1 MSYEDNTLQ
10 LLDILGTSSNNLS
23 FSSFNKILIFSTGS
37 IIVYYNLKNDTK
49 TFIQYHQDEICLIK
63 FIDESQHYMISI
75 DKNSSPLLCLWDIPS
90 FNCLFAIN
98 IKTRNYFNVDSIY
111 LEQIKKD
118 NFLILI
124 TSIDCNLIYQLTIQ
138 NEICSIDFINHISN
152 IQNEIFGFKTF
163 YNSNDIVIMLKDTI
177 QFYNINQLD
186 KQITLKYNINFPFTL
201 IKNSIRVSTIV
212 NIISFISDKGNCIL
226 YDQNGNSKPSIIPFD
241 NDYFTSCE
249 FSGDSLCCGS
259 NNGRI
264 YCYNIYEYKMKYYI
278 DNNTFIE
285 NKEKFLLNK
294 KDKSNLN
301 NKNFLL
307 SHSIEQIFI
316 DENFDTILIKSSDN
330 SILLSPITSLIK
342 DTRGQYNFISVGNQI
357 SLFTFSNYDNIINI
371 ELKPKDEN
379 GYENIFYTCSNDQ
392 TIMKYSIDYNNSKLT
407 NEYFDIEKI
416 NQKLI
421 KYQINNNNQN
431 NKIFISTIKF
441 HPLYKYKLFA
451 GDNKGSLYLFDTN
464 DNIFQY
470 KKYIVGTFQIV
481 KLSFN
486 NYGSLI
492 CIGFDTGMNIICD
505 LNNECEYMIRLSEHF
520 LTPNEIEERKLNNQI
535 MSFNYFFQNINNDI
549 NDDIILYNKT
559 NNEIE
564 VSKLYFENNNIL
576 NKEIVSSLKIQNNI
590 IDIDVHIS
598 ENYTI
603 SLIETKQIIINQI
616 NNGEVTAIIDLNNQI
631 EKVYNIS
638 LDNCGLYFGLI
649 CDIKG
654 IKSYKSNLIIFEIG
668 TGNVQTYINNCFSMS
683 KCKFDYGGKY
693 LVIGGIK
700 GDFSV
705 WKLNKEMS
713 SAINNVNIEMK
724 KNKNFWE
731 QYEIKYNNENDI
743 ENLNSD
749 NNNFVRENFDNLN
762 LNNEKF
768 IDKEIQND
776 NFNLNKSL
784 ELEDEIREINNNQ
797 NNNFVNE
804 RFDLDNNNRNVEN
817 VFENNLQ
824 NSYQKFLED
833 KKFKNSDPN
842 FQNNFATRIQNNN
855 NNNINNDNNINYNNI
870 NNENN
875 YNNNNNNIKNNINNR
890 FENEKLSSEKN
901 LMDLLKEKP
910 KNKNIFQSKSYY
922 NNNEEQNSNFPK
934 LKNQNKNFSYSQRNN
949 LDPNLNPY
957 FPNKKIK
964 NQINKNNPP
973 KLDYINFSNNKN
985 TLNQNYT
992 NSLREQNEIRI
1003 KNIANAI
1010 NEMLSSENKKED
1022 ESIDELNEENNYN
1035 NIIKSHN
1042 PNNENINNS
1051 NLKGY
1056 FGINNSTEFYINNKE
1071 GGISYKENKNKYPEP
1086 DDIDDNLIPEKKID
1100 YNIKYNNINDKSL
1113 SNISEKENSN
1123 FDINISEKNQSSSA
1137 NDIDYLDQN
1146 IRDFEM
1152 RNNNF
1157 K

>member
-1 MSYEDNTLQ
+1 MSYEDNSLQ

-37 IIVYYNLKNDTK
+37 YIVYYNLKTDTK

-75 DKNSSPLLCLWDIPS
+75 DKNSSPFLCLWDIPS
-90 FNCLFAIN
+90 FNCLFSIN
-98 IKTRNYFNVDSIY
+98 IKTRSFFNVDCVY

-124 TSIDCNLIYQLTIQ
+124 TSVDCNLLYQLTIQ
-138 NEICSIDFINHISN
+138 NEICSIDFINHLSN
-152 IQNEIFGFKTF
+152 IQNEIYGFKTF

-177 QFYNINQLD
+177 QFYNISQFD
-186 KQITLKYNINFPFTL
+186 KQINLKYNINFPFTL

-249 FSGDSLCCGS
+249 FSGDSLCCGT

-278 DNNTFIE
+278 DNNTLIE
-285 NKEKFLLNK
+285 NKEKFLLNI
-294 KDKSNLN
+294 KDRTNFN
-301 NKNFLL
+301 NKNFVL

-342 DTRGQYNFISVGNQI
+342 DTRGQYNFVSVGNQI
-357 SLFTFSNYDNIINI
+357 SLYTFSNFENIINI
-371 ELKPKDEN
+371 ELKPKDDN
-379 GYENIFYTCSNDQ
+379 GYENVFYTCSNDQ
-392 TIMKYSIDYNNSKLT
+392 TIMKYTIDYNNSKLT

-451 GDNKGSLYLFDTN
+451 GDNKGALYLFDTN

-486 NYGSLI
+486 NSGSFI
-492 CIGFDTGMNIICD
+492 CIGFETGMNIICD
-505 LNNECEYMIRLSEHF
+505 LNKECEYMIRLSEHF

-559 NNEIE
+559 QNEIE
-564 VSKLYFENNNIL
+564 VSKLYLENNIL
-576 NKEIVSSLKIQNNI
+576 NKEIVSTLKIQNNI
-590 IDIDVHIS
+590 LDIDVHIS

-603 SLIETKQIIINQI
+603 SLTDIKQIIINQI
-616 NNGEVTAIIDLNNQI
+616 NNGEVTAIIDLNNQL
-631 EKVYNIS
+631 EKVYNIT
-638 LDNCGLYFGLI
+638 LDNCGLYIALI

-668 TGNVQTYINNCFSMS
+668 TGNVQTFINNAFSMS

-705 WKLNKEMS
+705 WKLNKEMN

-731 QYEIKYNNENDI
+731 QYEIKYNNENDL
-743 ENLNSD
+743 ENFNND
-749 NNNFVRENFDNLN
+749 NNNFVREKFDNLN

-784 ELEDEIREINNNQ
+784 ELEDELREIKNNQ
-797 NNNFVNE
+797 NNNFINE
-804 RFDLDNNNRNVEN
+804 RLDSDDNNRNDNKNIEN

-824 NSYQKFLED
+824 NSYQKFLQD

-855 NNNINNDNNINYNNI
+855 NNYNNI
-870 NNENN
+870 ND
-875 YNNNNNNIKNNINNR
+875 KL
-890 FENEKLSSEKN
+890 ENEKQSSERN

-922 NNNEEQNSNFPK
+922 NNNEEINTNFPK
-934 LKNQNKNFSYSQRNN
+934 LKHQNKNFSYSQRNN

-957 FPNKKIK
+957 FTNKKVN
-964 NQINKNNPP
+964 NQINYNKPAK

-985 TLNQNYT
+985 TLNQNFT

-1042 PNNENINNS
+1042 PNNENINNP

-1056 FGINNSTEFYINNKE
+1056 FGMNNSTEFYINNKE
-1071 GGISYKENKNKYPEP
+1071 GGMTIKENKNKYPEP

-1100 YNIKYNNINDKSL
+1100 NNIKYNNINDKSL
-1113 SNISEKENSN
+1113 SHISENENSN
-1123 FDINISEKNQSSSA
+1123 FDINFSEKNQTSTA

-1146 IRDFEM
+1146 IRDFET

>member
-1 MSYEDNTLQ
+1 MSYEDNSLQ

-90 FNCLFAIN
+90 FNCLFSIN
-98 IKTRNYFNVDSIY
+98 IKTRSFFNVDCVY

-285 NKEKFLLNK
+285 NKEKFLLNI
-294 KDKSNLN
+294 KDRTNLN
-301 NKNFLL
+301 NKNFVL

-330 SILLSPITSLIK
+330 SLLLSPITSLIK
-342 DTRGQYNFISVGNQI
+342 DTRGQYNFVSVGNQI
-357 SLFTFSNYDNIINI
+357 SLYTFSNYESIINI
-371 ELKPKDEN
+371 ELKPKDDN
-379 GYENIFYTCSNDQ
+379 GYENVFYTCSNDQ
-392 TIMKYSIDYNNSKLT
+392 TIMKYTIDYNNSKLT

-451 GDNKGSLYLFDTN
+451 GDNKGALYLFDTN

-486 NYGSLI
+486 NSGSFI
-492 CIGFDTGMNIICD
+492 CIGFETGMNIICD
-505 LNNECEYMIRLSEHF
+505 LNKECEYMIRLSEHF
-520 LTPNEIEERKLNNQI
+520 LTPNDIEERKLNNQI

-559 NNEIE
+559 QNEIE
-564 VSKLYFENNNIL
+564 VSKLYIENNIL

-603 SLIETKQIIINQI
+603 SLTDIKQIIINQI
-616 NNGEVTAIIDLNNQI
+616 NNGEVTAIIDLNNQL
-631 EKVYNIS
+631 ERVYNIT
-638 LDNCGLYFGLI
+638 LDNCGLYIALI

-668 TGNVQTYINNCFSMS
+668 TGNVQTFINNAFSMS

-705 WKLNKEMS
+705 WKLNKEMN

-731 QYEIKYNNENDI
+731 QYEIKYNNEND
-743 ENLNSD
+743 L
-749 NNNFVRENFDNLN
+749 
-762 LNNEKF
+762 
-768 IDKEIQND
+768 
-776 NFNLNKSL
+776 
-784 ELEDEIREINNNQ
+784 
-797 NNNFVNE
+797 
-804 RFDLDNNNRNVEN
+804 
-817 VFENNLQ
+817 
-824 NSYQKFLED
+824 
-833 KKFKNSDPN
+833 
-842 FQNNFATRIQNNN
+842 
-855 NNNINNDNNINYNNI
+855 
-870 NNENN
+870 
-875 YNNNNNNIKNNINNR
+875 
-890 FENEKLSSEKN
+890 
-901 LMDLLKEKP
+901 
-910 KNKNIFQSKSYY
+910 
-922 NNNEEQNSNFPK
+922 
-934 LKNQNKNFSYSQRNN
+934 
-949 LDPNLNPY
+949 
-957 FPNKKIK
+957 
-964 NQINKNNPP
+964 
-973 KLDYINFSNNKN
+973 
-985 TLNQNYT
+985 
-992 NSLREQNEIRI
+992 
-1003 KNIANAI
+1003 
-1010 NEMLSSENKKED
+1010 
-1022 ESIDELNEENNYN
+1022 
-1035 NIIKSHN
+1035 
-1042 PNNENINNS
+1042 
-1051 NLKGY
+1051 
-1056 FGINNSTEFYINNKE
+1056 
-1071 GGISYKENKNKYPEP
+1071 
-1086 DDIDDNLIPEKKID
+1086 
-1100 YNIKYNNINDKSL
+1100 
-1113 SNISEKENSN
+1113 
-1123 FDINISEKNQSSSA
+1123 
-1137 NDIDYLDQN
+1137 
-1146 IRDFEM
+1146 
-1152 RNNNF
+1152 
-1157 K
+1157 